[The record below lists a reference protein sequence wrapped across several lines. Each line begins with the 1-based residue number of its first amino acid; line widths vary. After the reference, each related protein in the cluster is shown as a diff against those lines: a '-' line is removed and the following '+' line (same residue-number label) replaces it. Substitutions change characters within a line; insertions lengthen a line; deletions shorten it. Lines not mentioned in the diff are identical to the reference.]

1 MATKPVDM
9 VPIVGV
15 STTDLIIPLST
26 DASDGKAQTF
36 SVRDEQG
43 DELVTV
49 NSATSAVTVAATTIS
64 LTGTTTINAAAAATA
79 TTVAAALTADRPRV
93 SVLTQTVA
101 FGDFTDG
108 GGATGTLTMTGSV
121 PAEAIILGTKVTV
134 TTAFSG
140 GTAVSAVLQ
149 IGDGVD
155 VDRYM
160 TGTPDIFTGA
170 TTPIATGVPSG
181 AVVMEA
187 ANQPVLTVTEN
198 ADYTQFAAGE
208 LVVNIYYIA
217 TV

>member
-198 ADYTQFAAGE
+198 ADYTQFADGE